1 MAEHFKK
8 KQTSSRNNLILR
20 TNLDFSSIRV
30 QVPPPCDA
38 AAAPAVVM
46 LAAFTTTASEANL
59 SSCWLSHFAFVTIT
73 YVVAAFVGV
82 AVFCLSYLD
91 CNDAGGI
98 NSVFF
103 PQRILIGFYNN
114 STDKKTADDEF
125 KHVFISPLFKCNL

>member
-1 MAEHFKK
+1 MP
-8 KQTSSRNNLILR
+8 
-20 TNLDFSSIRV
+20 
-30 QVPPPCDA
+30 PPPCDTA
-38 AAAPAVVM
+38 AAAAAAVVM
-46 LAAFTTTASEANL
+46 LAAFTTTMASEANL
-59 SSCWLSHFAFVTIT
+59 SSCWLSHFAFVTTIT

-103 PQRILIGFYNN
+103 LHRILIGFYNN

>member
-1 MAEHFKK
+1 MKSIVTLVIKISLWQNILK

-30 QVPPPCDA
+30 RVPPPCDA

-91 CNDAGGI
+91 CNDAGMI
-98 NSVFF
+98 PYFS
-103 PQRILIGFYNN
+103 
-114 STDKKTADDEF
+114 KEF
-125 KHVFISPLFKCNL
+125 

>member
-1 MAEHFKK
+1 M
-8 KQTSSRNNLILR
+8 R
-20 TNLDFSSIRV
+20 
-30 QVPPPCDA
+30 VPPPCDATA

-82 AVFCLSYLD
+82 VAVFCLSYLD

-98 NSVFF
+98 IPSFF
-103 PQRILIGFYNN
+103 P
-114 STDKKTADDEF
+114 K
-125 KHVFISPLFKCNL
+125 

>member
-1 MAEHFKK
+1 MKSIVTLVIKK
-8 KQTSSRNNLILR
+8 TLWQKILQKQTSFRNDLILR

-30 QVPPPCDA
+30 RVPPPCHAA

-91 CNDAGGI
+91 CNDAGMI
-98 NSVFF
+98 PYFS
-103 PQRILIGFYNN
+103 
-114 STDKKTADDEF
+114 KEF
-125 KHVFISPLFKCNL
+125 

>member
-1 MAEHFKK
+1 MP
-8 KQTSSRNNLILR
+8 
-20 TNLDFSSIRV
+20 
-30 QVPPPCDA
+30 PPPCDN
-38 AAAPAVVM
+38 AAPPAAVVM
-46 LAAFTTTASEANL
+46 LAAFTTTMASEANL

-91 CNDAGGI
+91 CNDAGGM
-98 NSVFF
+98 NSVLFF
-103 PQRILIGFYNN
+103 HKRILIGFYNN

>member
-1 MAEHFKK
+1 MKLIVTLVIKKSLWQNILK

-30 QVPPPCDA
+30 RVPPPCDA

-59 SSCWLSHFAFVTIT
+59 SSCWLSHFAFVTTIT

-98 NSVFF
+98 NSVVFF
-103 PQRILIGFYNN
+103 H
-114 STDKKTADDEF
+114 KEF
-125 KHVFISPLFKCNL
+125 